1 MNDKLNSFMNKKNHD
16 FIKAV
21 IASLMWTLLTS
32 LFGLTQVWVTIV
44 VSYVRIDKSYS
55 FWAAFQDGS
64 LLFFVMALV
73 TAITIDYNFS
83 ENLQI
88 PQALRSLVFT
98 VTPLIIGILSI
109 GVYVSLYT
117 ADEGQLDYESLAN
130 IQIIII
136 ILTWLYALGAKFLI
150 FFNKEPDK

>member
-1 MNDKLNSFMNKKNHD
+1 MKLKPL
-16 FIKAV
+16 IKAF

-32 LFGLTQVWVTIV
+32 LFGLTQVWVTII
-44 VSYVRIDKSYS
+44 VSYIRIDKSYS
-55 FWAAFQDGS
+55 FSTAFQDGS

-88 PQALRSLVFT
+88 PQVLRSLVFT

-117 ADEGQLDYESLAN
+117 ADKGEVDHESMAN

-136 ILTWLYALGAKFLI
+136 ILTLLYALGAKLII

>member
-1 MNDKLNSFMNKKNHD
+1 MNKKNHD

-32 LFGLTQVWVTIV
+32 LFGLTQVWVTII

-55 FWAAFQDGS
+55 FSVAFQDGS

-83 ENLQI
+83 EDLQM
-88 PQALRSLVFT
+88 PQALRSFVFT

-117 ADEGQLDYESLAN
+117 ADEGQVDYETLAN
-130 IQIIII
+130 IQIVTIA
-136 ILTWLYALGAKFLI
+136 LTLLYALGAKFLI